1 MSSRSEEKK
10 KTKMVEFS
18 VPLGL
23 LNASYAATE
32 SFAGGMTDEKGNLAQ
47 PREGLTEEA
56 FETRKRFGCLTKEDA
71 ALLADLRGVFEK
83 HSHEVVDR
91 FYAHLLQFDALRP
104 LLADEATVKRLKG
117 FQRDYLVSL
126 ASGNYDGQYAED
138 RLRIGRVHNK
148 IGLDPEWYLGTYG
161 LYLDLLFPLIHER
174 FASDARQAVRASAAL
189 AKLMILDMQLVLDA
203 YYGLQQKKAVERSE
217 QLAAV
222 GELAASIAHEV
233 RNPLAGMKGA
243 LEVLRKE
250 LTVNP
255 ANQEIVDELLAQIV
269 RLEHLVRDLLT
280 FARPQALSRQLF
292 DLHEL
297 LDRLLRLYK
306 DESDSQGVAV
316 HRIYESGTGRLTAD
330 PRQMEQVFLNLI
342 HNALQ
347 AMPDGGTLTVTT
359 RVSGRSIA
367 ITFSDTGKGIPTA
380 DLPKIF
386 QPFFTTKHRGS
397 GLGLSIV
404 RKISEAHGGSVEI
417 RTDPGK
423 GTSATVIIPND
434 GSE

>member
-1 MSSRSEEKK
+1 MSTRSEKAKK
-10 KTKMVEFS
+10 AKMVEFGA
-18 VPLGL
+18 PLGL
-23 LNASYAATE
+23 RNASYAATE
-32 SFAGGMTDEKGNLAQ
+32 SLVADMANKKEDLAQ
-47 PREGLTEEA
+47 PRRVLSEEA
-56 FETRKRFGCLTKEDA
+56 FETRKRFGCFTKEDA
-71 ALLADLRGVFEK
+71 ALLADLRGVFDK

-91 FYAHLLQFDALRP
+91 FYTHLLQFDALRP
-104 LLADEATVKRLKG
+104 LLADEAVVGRLKG
-117 FQRDYLVSL
+117 FQRDYLVSM
-126 ASGNYDGQYAED
+126 ASGNYDGRYAEN
-138 RLRIGRVHNK
+138 RLRIGRVHEK
-148 IGLDPEWYLGTYG
+148 AGLDPEWYLGTYG

-174 FASDARQAVRASAAL
+174 FDSDPRRAVQASAAL

-297 LDRLLRLYK
+297 LDRLLRLYT
-306 DESDSQGVAV
+306 DEADSQGVAV

-330 PRQMEQVFLNLI
+330 LRQMEQVFLNLI

-359 RVSGRSIA
+359 RVAGRSVE

-404 RKISEAHGGSVEI
+404 KKISEAHGGSVEI
-417 RTDPGK
+417 RTDLGQ

>member
-1 MSSRSEEKK
+1 
-10 KTKMVEFS
+10 
-18 VPLGL
+18 
-23 LNASYAATE
+23 
-32 SFAGGMTDEKGNLAQ
+32 
-47 PREGLTEEA
+47 
-56 FETRKRFGCLTKEDA
+56 
-71 ALLADLRGVFEK
+71 
-83 HSHEVVDR
+83 
-91 FYAHLLQFDALRP
+91 
-104 LLADEATVKRLKG
+104 
-117 FQRDYLVSL
+117 
-126 ASGNYDGQYAED
+126 
-138 RLRIGRVHNK
+138 
-148 IGLDPEWYLGTYG
+148 
-161 LYLDLLFPLIHER
+161 
-174 FASDARQAVRASAAL
+174 
-189 AKLMILDMQLVLDA
+189 
-203 YYGLQQKKAVERSE
+203 
-217 QLAAV
+217 
-222 GELAASIAHEV
+222 
-233 RNPLAGMKGA
+233 MKGA

-306 DESDSQGVAV
+306 DESDAKGVAV

-347 AMPDGGTLTVTT
+347 AMPDGGTLTVTA
-359 RVSGRSIA
+359 RVSGRSIE